1 MEKFYWADQV
11 ADKIIKERGKKKE
24 YVCASRITPSG
35 TIHIGNFREVITS
48 ELVIRALR
56 DKGKKAKFIFSWD
69 DYDRF
74 RKVPANVPKNYEG
87 YIGMP
92 ISEIPSPFAKGKSYA
107 RYFEEEFQIQL
118 KKVGVE
124 PEFVQHSVMN
134 KKCKYTKLIKIVIKK
149 RKEIMKILNKYRKE
163 PLKKDWMPITIYCEK
178 CKKDSTKIVSIR
190 DYIIE
195 YECSCGYKNKVD
207 FRKKGVVNV
216 PWRINWPLRWKYEK
230 VDFEPGGIDHSVYGG
245 SFMTGKEIAKQ
256 VFNYEPPI
264 YQFYDWVK
272 IKGGKEFASSAGNVL
287 TIDEVE
293 EIYEPEI
300 LRYLFVSTK
309 PKTGFQISFD
319 NDVIKIYDDYDAL
332 EKKKKKK
339 KANNWEKRI
348 YELSQIKLRKT
359 RPKKTSFRH
368 LITLAQIGKTQGL
381 NKDDKKRAE
390 KVKKWLE
397 KYAEE
402 DMKFEVQ
409 TRVQI
414 KLNKKEKQALLKLR
428 NILKK
433 KKYSEK
439 QLFDMFYEI
448 CKEVGISNTEFFRLA
463 YRVIINK
470 GKGPRL
476 ANLILNVGQDKI
488 VKLLDQIR

>member
-24 YVCASRITPSG
+24 YICASRITPSG
-35 TIHIGNFREVITS
+35 IIHIGNFREVIIS
-48 ELVIRALR
+48 ELVVRALR

-74 RKVPANVPKNYEG
+74 RKVPANVPKSYEK

-92 ISEIPSPFAKGKSYA
+92 ISEIPSPFVKGKSYA
-107 RYFEEEFQIQL
+107 QYFAEEFKKQL
-118 KKVGVE
+118 KKVGVA
-124 PEFVQHSVMN
+124 PEFVKHSVMN
-134 KKCKYTKLIKIVIKK
+134 KKGKYTQLIKVVIEK
-149 RKEIMKILNKYRKE
+149 RGEIIKILNKYRKE
-163 PLKKDWMPITIYCEK
+163 PLSKDWMPITVYCEK
-178 CKKDSTKIVSIR
+178 CKKDFTKIISIKGCV
-190 DYIIE
+190 IE
-195 YECSCGYKNKVD
+195 YECSCGYKNKID
-207 FRKKGVVNV
+207 FRKKGVVSV

-256 VFNYEPPI
+256 VFKYEPPI

-272 IKGGKEFASSAGNVL
+272 LKGGKEFASSIGNVL
-287 TIDEVE
+287 TIDDVE

-300 LRYLFVSTK
+300 LRYLFVGTK

-332 EKKKKKK
+332 EKKYYEK

-348 YELSQIKLRKT
+348 YELSQIKLSKT
-359 RPKKTSFRH
+359 KPNKTSFRH
-368 LITLAQIGKTQGL
+368 LITLVQTGKTNNL
-381 NKDDKKRAE
+381 NQDDKKRAK

-402 DMKFEVQ
+402 DMKFEIQTKVQ
-409 TRVQI
+409 V

-428 NILKK
+428 DILKK
-433 KKYSEK
+433 KKHSEK
-439 QLFDMFYEI
+439 ELFDLFYEI
-448 CKEVGISNTEFFRLA
+448 CKDVGISNTEFFRA
-463 YRVIINK
+463 SYRVMINK

-476 ANLILNVGQDKI
+476 TNLILNIGQDKI
-488 VKLLDQIR
+488 VKLLDQIK